1 MAEWWHVQIV
11 WLGPAPSAETLTAA
25 NAALRE
31 EDHDAPRLGADGYD
45 GRWKRPI
52 GACETAASLAAFLD
66 KFAPCKVRMAREY
79 IRGGGFGDYGGWD
92 DRTAEEECKAA
103 PWSYSRPL
111 FRREGTDMRATRHGV
126 VTLAADDG
134 TAIEMQV
141 RPGETLA
148 HIAPAIGAGFYGKHR

>member
-1 MAEWWHVQIV
+1 MMAEWWHVQIE

-45 GRWKRPI
+45 GGWRAPG
-52 GACETAASLAAFLD
+52 GACESAALLAAFLD
-66 KFAPCKVRMAREY
+66 KFAPCKARMAREY
-79 IRGGGFGDYGGWD
+79 ISSREDGWD
-92 DRTAEEECKAA
+92 DRTAEEECKSR

-111 FRREGTDMRATRHGV
+111 FRRDGCDMRATRHGV

-141 RPGETLA
+141 RPGETMA
-148 HIAPAIGAGFYGKHR
+148 YIAPALGAGFYGKHR